1 VSARTTDTRIPR
13 ASCGQRAKFLQAFRR
28 SKFKQIIGSSAER
41 LDPQKQL
48 REAGY
53 PYNYISTELAELRG
67 KWEVVSSDVLLLKDA
82 IADGNK
88 NLSDKT
94 EASRKSTLQ
103 QVESLFDRKFMS
115 LAGSIVGCLALM
127 YGAVTFLQSQGITGT
142 LFG

>member
-1 VSARTTDTRIPR
+1 
-13 ASCGQRAKFLQAFRR
+13 
-28 SKFKQIIGSSAER
+28 
-41 LDPQKQL
+41 
-48 REAGY
+48 
-53 PYNYISTELAELRG
+53 LAELRG